1 MGGKNEFSVY
11 FPVDG
16 ESDMNVEHIN
26 VQYAVMEGGGKWLPG
41 GTSLQFPVE
50 LDQFFFIHP
59 ASPLES
65 AERFKQVNALNF
77 VGLSFLLLW
86 HKCPCLGKEGI
97 KKCFAHK
104 SSSRYHRRE
113 YICCENDKYFQL
125 FLKFCKKY

>member
-65 AERFKQVNALNF
+65 AGRFKQVNALNF
-77 VGLSFLLLW
+77 VGLSFFFF
-86 HKCPCLGKEGI
+86 GI
-97 KKCFAHK
+97 NVHAWVRRVSKNVLPTRAAAGTTEESIFAVK
-104 SSSRYHRRE
+104 MTNIS
-113 YICCENDKYFQL
+113 NYF
-125 FLKFCKKY
+125 